1 MSALGNFWNSVSG
14 QAAPVAAQTGVEHG
28 QNYNLFTYD
37 PRTGHLVNSQTG
49 VQYALGPGYS
59 YDPASGQIRGP
70 NGNLMSPGQAAA
82 EYSGGPTQIHN
93 PMAAEQ
99 ILSATQ
105 HQNDFLNALNT
116 YAGQQAQGFAGE
128 QGLAGS
134 LENTINNPNAPS
146 VARAQLMQAL
156 NASLAQQQAAAAGV
170 SGDNAALARQN
181 AMRNMGTLATQE
193 GNEATMLRAKEAEAA
208 QQNLANVLN
217 NMAQQGQAGYNANE
231 KGAEDYGAMA
241 LKSQTDLE
249 TAAADER
256 QKNAAN
262 EQKAIGGGISALGS
276 LL

>member
-1 MSALGNFWNSVSG
+1 MSALGNFWTSISG
-14 QAAPVAAQTGVEHG
+14 QAAPVSTSTPVEHN

-37 PRTGHLVNSQTG
+37 PRTGHLVNTQTG
-49 VQYALGPGYS
+49 VQYALG
-59 YDPASGQIRGP
+59 
-70 NGNLMSPGQAAA
+70 PGQAAA
-82 EYSGGPTQIHN
+82 EYSGGPTQIQN
-93 PMAAEQ
+93 PNAATQ
-99 ILSATQ
+99 ILGATQ

-116 YAGQQAQGFAGE
+116 YAQQQAQGFAGE

-134 LENTINNPNAPS
+134 LQNTINNPNAPS
-146 VARAQLMQAL
+146 VARAQLQEAL

-217 NMAQQGQAGYNANE
+217 NMAQQGQQGYNANT
-231 KGAEDYGAMA
+231 KAAEDYGAMA

-249 TAAADER
+249 TANAEER

-262 EQKAIGGGISALGS
+262 EQKTIGGGIQGLGTLLS
-276 LL
+276 L